1 MRLCCK
7 CQTKKHLAAFVG
19 KRGVCRACFYYLSE
33 EEKRLEISYLGNV
46 NREINRRRKLRLGKL
61 NYYEAEKDDNE
72 D

>member
-1 MRLCCK
+1 
-7 CQTKKHLAAFVG
+7 VG

-61 NYYEAEKDDNE
+61 NYYEAEKDGNE
-72 D
+72 E